1 MGEGAALIRCSWIY
15 YNQVVTGSL
24 SGIIKIWDI
33 RKQTSLS
40 YDKHEGKIWAL
51 DVTKSKEG
59 KVSVMSGATD
69 SMYQVWQDNTEE
81 MKTNI
86 MN

>member
-15 YNQVVTGSL
+15 YNQVVTGSQT
-24 SGIIKIWDI
+24 GIVKIWDV

-51 DVTKSKEG
+51 DVTKNEDNIQIYT
-59 KVSVMSGATD
+59 GATD
-69 SMYQVWQDNTEE
+69 SIYHIWVDNT
-81 MKTNI
+81 K
-86 MN
+86 